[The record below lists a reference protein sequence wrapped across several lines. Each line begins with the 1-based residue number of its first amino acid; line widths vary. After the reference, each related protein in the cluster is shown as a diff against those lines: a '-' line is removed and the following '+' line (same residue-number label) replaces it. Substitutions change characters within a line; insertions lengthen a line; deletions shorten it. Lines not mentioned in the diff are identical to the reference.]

1 MVEQSKRNEKR
12 GSSRKR
18 TQMRANIVDPDHGI
32 IANCVVCDLS
42 SLGAK
47 LELKEQV
54 DLPSTLWLKIQ
65 HDSALRYCTV
75 KWRRGR
81 SLGVEFSLDKLI
93 QATEEETKKLRQL
106 MCWQNMDRRADRDRR
121 SGSGSD
127 SAAEKRSGVDRRL
140 NANKPTDVEPSSELA
155 DTDGCET

>member
-1 MVEQSKRNEKR
+1 
-12 GSSRKR
+12 
-18 TQMRANIVDPDHGI
+18 MRANIVDPDHGI

-65 HDSALRYCTV
+65 NDSALRYCTV
-75 KWRRGR
+75 KWRKGR
-81 SLGVEFSLDKLI
+81 SLGIEFSLDKLI
-93 QATEEETKKLRQL
+93 QATEEEAKKLRQL

-121 SGSGSD
+121 SGSSNHSGKK
-127 SAAEKRSGVDRRL
+127 KRSAVDRRL
-140 NANKPTDVEPSSELA
+140 DENKPTDAELSSELT